1 MIRSTIIISLH
12 ISGREAY
19 QHEMCEHQPS
29 LCDLLNRFPS
39 CRPPIDALL
48 DALPPLSPRLY
59 SVTTSFAQCPDKV
72 QVAMR

>member
-1 MIRSTIIISLH
+1 
-12 ISGREAY
+12 
-19 QHEMCEHQPS
+19 MCEHQPS